1 MQPECPAA
9 AAVDPAATANG
20 SDLLCNVT
28 GFDAAVFD
36 FAVDRCRKNLDTLT
50 RMATCG
56 SPLAVVLLSIEAAAE
71 AATDGYAFMQRL
83 CGVLDPAVADSSLVV
98 S

>member
-9 AAVDPAATANG
+9 ASADPAATAG
-20 SDLLCNVT
+20 ADLLCNVA
-28 GFDAAVFD
+28 GFDAAVLD
-36 FAVDRCRKNLDTLT
+36 FAVDRWRKNLDVLA

-56 SPLAVVLLSIEAAAE
+56 SLLAFALLSIEAAAE
-71 AATDGYAFMQRL
+71 AASDGYAFARRL
-83 CGVLDPAVADSSLVV
+83 CGVLDPAVADSSLAV